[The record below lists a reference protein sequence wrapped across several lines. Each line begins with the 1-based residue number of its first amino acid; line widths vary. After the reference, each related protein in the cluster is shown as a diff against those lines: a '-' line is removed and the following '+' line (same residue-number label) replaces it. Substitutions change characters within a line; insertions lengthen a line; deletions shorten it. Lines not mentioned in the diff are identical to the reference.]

1 MKSRTIFT
9 AALALLTV
17 SVFAQALPINPKS
30 TEIQTKIRQIDLMNN
45 ILPVLLKKDQL
56 QQILPLIERAR
67 QAEANL
73 MKQEEKVLR
82 DLEPSVDGAIK
93 EGTEKQVLAKPELIT
108 KILNAFK
115 GMQLARQVLSEEH
128 VEKLLKLCETILD
141 EGQKKAAITALDP
154 GFYKGKDPKTFS
166 DRDKLKFFVGGILMD
181 PLSYD
186 LLLKLN
192 RNVK

>member
-1 MKSRTIFT
+1 MKTRTIFT
-9 AALALLTV
+9 AALALISV
-17 SVFAQALPINPKS
+17 SVFAQALPVNQKS
-30 TEIQTKIRQIDLMNN
+30 TDIQVKIRQIDLMNN
-45 ILPVLLKKDQL
+45 ILPVLFRKDQL

-73 MKQEEKVLR
+73 LKQEEKILR
-82 DLEPSVDGAIK
+82 DLEPSLDSAIK
-93 EGTEKQVLAKPELIT
+93 EGTEKQVVAKPELIT
-108 KILNAFK
+108 KILNTFK

-128 VEKLLKLCETILD
+128 VEKTLKLCEQILD
-141 EGQKKAAITALDP
+141 EGQKKAAINALDP
-154 GFYKGKDPKTFS
+154 GFYKGKDPKSFS

>member
-1 MKSRTIFT
+1 MKTRTIFT
-9 AALALLTV
+9 AALALISV
-17 SVFAQALPINPKS
+17 SVFAQAQPVNQKA
-30 TEIQTKIRQIDLMNN
+30 TDIQAKIRQIDLMNN
-45 ILPVLLKKDQL
+45 ILPVLFRKDQL

-73 MKQEEKVLR
+73 LKQEEKILR
-82 DLEPSVDGAIK
+82 DLEPTLDSAIK
-93 EGTEKQVLAKPELIT
+93 EGTEKQVVAKPELIT
-108 KILNAFK
+108 KILNTFK

-128 VEKLLKLCETILD
+128 VEKTLKLCEQILD
-141 EGQKKAAITALDP
+141 EGQKKAAINALDP
-154 GFYKGKDPKTFS
+154 GFYKGKDAKSFS